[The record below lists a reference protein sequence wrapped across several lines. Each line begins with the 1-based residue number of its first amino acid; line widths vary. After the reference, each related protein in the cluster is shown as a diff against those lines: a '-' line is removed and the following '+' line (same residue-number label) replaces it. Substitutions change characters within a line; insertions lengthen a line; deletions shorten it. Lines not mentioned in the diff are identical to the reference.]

1 MQKAHLEVVP
11 QSNMRMFAEAPMVEM
26 LVRLGVGQQGK
37 DLHRQE
43 TEKSQ
48 QT

>member
-1 MQKAHLEVVP
+1 MQKAHLEVVT
-11 QSNMRMFAEAPMVEM
+11 QNNLRMLAEAPLVEM
-26 LVRLGVGQQGK
+26 LVRLGVGQQGE